1 VEVEGPAGR
10 STTTSLINRVDVDLF
25 KVFGT
30 PILAGRGFVEGDGR
44 EGSNVA
50 IVNRAFAERVLGGGA
65 VLGRHVRLV
74 NRKSDA
80 GPDEVEAGPWLRI
93 VGVVPDFLATDY
105 DLDPPD
111 ARIYQPMDLAQAPT
125 PPALLTLALRVRDGP
140 PAAFAG
146 RLRSIT
152 AAVDPALQLEDLK
165 TAAEEERD
173 SQRLNLA
180 MALLAVAV
188 TGSVLLLSAAGIY
201 AMMSFTVARR
211 RREIGIRQALGADPR
226 RLLTGIFAR
235 ASVQLGLGVVSGLM
249 LAAAVAWAAGE
260 ASPTGRNV
268 ALLSFAAALMVTIGL
283 LAALGPARR
292 GLAVQPTEALKEE

>member
-1 VEVEGPAGR
+1 
-10 STTTSLINRVDVDLF
+10 
-25 KVFGT
+25 
-30 PILAGRGFVEGDGR
+30 
-44 EGSNVA
+44 
-50 IVNRAFAERVLGGGA
+50 
-65 VLGRHVRLV
+65 
-74 NRKSDA
+74 
-80 GPDEVEAGPWLRI
+80 
-93 VGVVPDFLATDY
+93 
-105 DLDPPD
+105 
-111 ARIYQPMDLAQAPT
+111 
-125 PPALLTLALRVRDGP
+125 
-140 PAAFAG
+140 
-146 RLRSIT
+146 
-152 AAVDPALQLEDLK
+152 
-165 TAAEEERD
+165 
-173 SQRLNLA
+173 